1 MNDVKE
7 IKISIITDVYNAVE
21 TLESTILS
29 VLQQRYKNIE
39 YIIIDGQSTDGTV
52 DIIEK
57 YNHSLRW
64 VSEPDEGIYDAMNK
78 GCTMSTGDYIQF
90 LGAGDMLV
98 DVDTVA
104 NVVKE
109 LSDRV
114 DILSTAV
121 NLVDEGL
128 HIEIHAGNE
137 VVRNKSLYCGQ
148 MIPHPGMFVKK
159 DVMLSHLFDVNYVSA
174 ADYKFFLSCY
184 LDEAIEFKYIDF
196 ETVYFGLSGLSGQ
209 STIGIDEH
217 LEIMK
222 EFALADAQIHDVEWY
237 KRRERFI
244 KCGKNVLRKFGILK
258 FILLRRNW
266 KKHVC
271 GWNFCRWCKG
281 RNEVS

>member
-1 MNDVKE
+1 M
-7 IKISIITDVYNAVE
+7 KISIITVSYNAAA
-21 TLESTILS
+21 TIEQTISS
-29 VLQQRYKNIE
+29 VVNQRYKDIE
-39 YIIIDGQSTDGTV
+39 YIIIDGGSTDGTV
-52 DIIEK
+52 DIIKK
-57 YNHSLRW
+57 YEDRIVYW

-78 GCTMSTGDYIQF
+78 GCNMSTGDYIQF

-217 LEIMK
+217 LKIMK
-222 EFALADAQIHDVEWY
+222 EFALSDAQIHDVEWY

-244 KCGKNVLRKFGILK
+244 KCGKNVLRKFGIL
-258 FILLRRNW
+258 
-266 KKHVC
+266 
-271 GWNFCRWCKG
+271 
-281 RNEVS
+281 